1 MTVAITGVLI
11 VYGVLVATLL
21 RLGKPWV
28 NPIFL
33 VLLYYLFN
41 YPVRAFL
48 LHEYPDQFNNYS
60 FTDGEILAGLG
71 YSTCYVLIF
80 VVAYL
85 LLLKRFRIRFD
96 LSSLREGPLDSRLFF
111 LTALSVLLSG
121 AVTLGYE
128 VSVGGSF
135 SLGSDIEELRRPFWV
150 NASALPYSLKWFAIC
165 MGLLLWLKSR
175 GLAVALA
182 TLLVFTIVLTEAFL
196 STAKGIIAVFLLLFL
211 FLDNLI
217 TGKIFRTS
225 VLALGTIVMIVFA
238 TYSYYARDAGGTGL
252 ESARDYFNFL
262 TEFLGEDLWSV
273 VEARLENVVERGT
286 YYLDALLLMSR
297 ADTSTLSEVYAFG
310 SLVEIANLVPRVFGI
325 LPDQYSF
332 DRYVTFAVWGEQSF
346 SEIFVGRIGESF
358 FVLGFAGVVYAV
370 IHSGIFAF
378 VASMWTR
385 LSKDLGGIAL
395 YFAILVGWLYQDASL
410 MYQFKNLIAVVLGYV
425 LLKSVVRLMS
435 RGTDAPALQSS

>member
-111 LTALSVLLSG
+111 LTAFSVLLSG
-121 AVTLGYE
+121 VVTLGYE

-150 NASALPYSLKWFAIC
+150 NLVGVPYVLRWFSIC
-165 MGLLLWLKSR
+165 MGLLLWLRRR
-175 GLAVALA
+175 GFAVGLVTALLIA
-182 TLLVFTIVLTEAFL
+182 FSTVEAFV
-196 STAKGIIAVFLLLFL
+196 TTGKGVIVSLLLLFL
-211 FLDNLI
+211 FLDNLM
-217 TGKIFRTS
+217 TGRVFRVS
-225 VLALGTIVMIVFA
+225 VLL
-238 TYSYYARDAGGTGL
+238 
-252 ESARDYFNFL
+252 
-262 TEFLGEDLWSV
+262 
-273 VEARLENVVERGT
+273 
-286 YYLDALLLMSR
+286 
-297 ADTSTLSEVYAFG
+297 
-310 SLVEIANLVPRVFGI
+310 
-325 LPDQYSF
+325 
-332 DRYVTFAVWGEQSF
+332 
-346 SEIFVGRIGESF
+346 IG
-358 FVLGFAGVVYAV
+358 V
-370 IHSGIFAF
+370 
-378 VASMWTR
+378 
-385 LSKDLGGIAL
+385 
-395 YFAILVGWLYQDASL
+395 
-410 MYQFKNLIAVVLGYV
+410 
-425 LLKSVVRLMS
+425 
-435 RGTDAPALQSS
+435 